1 VLVTKADNKDTFV
14 ATEGKRMRHLRTV
27 LLTCGVAALAASCK
41 EDEGPFVAPT
51 ESIAFVR
58 YVHAVPDT
66 GATDWRPID
75 ALKNSPPAIG
85 LNFRGFTPYAAMGSG
100 ARHIRIFPTS
110 TNINITSVPLIDTTL
125 TFTAD
130 TYYTLVYTG
139 FARAGQTPADRLV
152 LIQDQ
157 VPTVA
162 AGQVAVRVIN
172 FESGS
177 VDVFASA
184 SGGTTPLPT
193 APLLSAVASG
203 AVSTYATQ
211 TPGPLALRV
220 TAAGTRTPVL
230 ADVVAPPG
238 LAADPA
244 NNLTAV
250 GGSTMG
256 GSAFTAFVFPRSVAG
271 SSAQS
276 FTTPGIVYVID
287 KHPPR

>member
-1 VLVTKADNKDTFV
+1 
-14 ATEGKRMRHLRTV
+14 MRHLRT
-27 LLTCGVAALAASCK
+27 LFLTCSVAALAASCK
-41 EDEGPFVAPT
+41 EEEGPFVAPN
-51 ESIAFVR
+51 ESIAYVR

-75 ALKNSPPAIG
+75 ALKNSPPALG

-100 ARHIRIFPTS
+100 ARNIRIFPTS

-139 FARAGQTPADRLV
+139 FARAGQTPVDRLV

-157 VPTVA
+157 IPTVP

-172 FESGS
+172 LGSES

-184 SGGTTPLPT
+184 SGGSAPLP
-193 APLLSAVASG
+193 ASPLLGGVAAG
-203 AVSTYATQ
+203 AVSAYTMQA
-211 TPGPLALRV
+211 PGPLALRV

-238 LAADPA
+238 VAGDPA
-244 NNLTAV
+244 NNLTAI

-271 SSAQS
+271 STAQS